1 MINQEILYDGR
12 IDENADTVKLT
23 VYVHKLPEESGKMG
37 DDYQQIG
44 EAFELNL
51 R

>member
-1 MINQEILYDGR
+1 MLFRSR
-12 IDENADTVKLT
+12 IDENADTIKLT